1 MMAMVIFWMR
11 LRIWIRIG
19 WPASYMTIC
28 ETMNSEKQPLS
39 TKQPSVDGIEIF
51 WRSFGAR
58 EKCKTNACDVVLWF
72 FQTNKFNRC
81 ISFLVFFIF
90 SIIKCMQLTSE
101 QVSRASRDESSCR
114 RTRWCLAEKIHELR
128 YYFETNLLRNILCNG
143 PNRNWNENIWMKSN
157 TFNAIDCFVKLVVIN
172 CMWIKSDDII

>member
-1 MMAMVIFWMR
+1 
-11 LRIWIRIG
+11 
-19 WPASYMTIC
+19 
-28 ETMNSEKQPLS
+28 MNSNWMASELYDHMRDDEFRKTATFNQTTIS
-39 TKQPSVDGIEIF
+39 RWDRNF

-58 EKCKTNACDVVLWF
+58 EKCETNACDVVLWF

-143 PNRNWNENIWMKSN
+143 PNRNGNENIWMKSN